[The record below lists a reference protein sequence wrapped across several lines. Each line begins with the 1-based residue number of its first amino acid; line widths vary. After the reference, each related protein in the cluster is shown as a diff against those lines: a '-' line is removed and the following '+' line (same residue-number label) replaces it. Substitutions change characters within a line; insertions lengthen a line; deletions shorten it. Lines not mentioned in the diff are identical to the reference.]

1 MTDRP
6 LRIAIIGG
14 GIGGLASALA
24 LLRAGHDVHVYEQAA
39 SIGEIGAGIQIS
51 PNAARLLHRLGLAE
65 AMGNTGVKPLWRHQ
79 RRWQD
84 GRTLSRGPLG
94 ATAEARFG
102 APYYNFHRADLIAL
116 LAAALPVERLH
127 VGHRLEMFLDHGRH
141 VEARFANDARTTAQ
155 LLIGADGIHSA
166 VRAAILGPEAPVF
179 TGCVAYRGLVPA
191 ERLRHLDLPVEAQ
204 NWMGPGKHL
213 VHYFVASQQ
222 LVNIVCVIEQE
233 TWTGESWTDRGEVAD
248 VLRAYAGWHAHVTSL
263 IGAMEETFKW
273 ALFDRQPLPRWS
285 VGRVTLLGDS
295 CHPMLPMMAQ
305 GAAQSIEDG
314 ATLAACLAGVP
325 SQGVPEA
332 LLRYERLRLPRA
344 SRLQAMSRANKTNFH
359 LPDGT
364 EQAARDARMS
374 GGATDWAAS
383 SLAWLYDHD
392 AGVPGGS

>member
-1 MTDRP
+1 
-6 LRIAIIGG
+6 
-14 GIGGLASALA
+14 
-24 LLRAGHDVHVYEQAA
+24 
-39 SIGEIGAGIQIS
+39 
-51 PNAARLLHRLGLAE
+51 
-65 AMGNTGVKPLWRHQ
+65 
-79 RRWQD
+79 
-84 GRTLSRGPLG
+84 
-94 ATAEARFG
+94 
-102 APYYNFHRADLIAL
+102 
-116 LAAALPVERLH
+116 
-127 VGHRLEMFLDHGRH
+127 MFLDHGRH

-383 SLAWLYDHD
+383 SLAWL
-392 AGVPGGS
+392 